1 LLGKT
6 PMFEHGA
13 EPMAPASTCQIR
25 PRSGGAGAMLGD
37 EDPATARMSILVLDI
52 GIAEEVVRSLPAS

>member
-1 LLGKT
+1 
-6 PMFEHGA
+6 
-13 EPMAPASTCQIR
+13 
-25 PRSGGAGAMLGD
+25 MLGD